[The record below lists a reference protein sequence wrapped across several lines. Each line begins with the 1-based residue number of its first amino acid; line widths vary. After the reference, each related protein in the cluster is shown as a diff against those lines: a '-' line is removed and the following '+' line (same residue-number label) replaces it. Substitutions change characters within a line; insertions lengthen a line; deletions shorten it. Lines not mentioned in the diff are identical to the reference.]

1 MALAFLLEGAEKTRT
16 GQMVLGALAG
26 AIGFGLICIPKAIVD
41 VVGWITGQSNTAE
54 LIKGIVDLG
63 IGAATLID
71 VSTKP
76 RDEFW
81 KGAEWT
87 FGILETVF
95 GGFALATAITNMAMK
110 TSLESP
116 TLKMEKGL
124 IKLLTGREY

>member
-1 MALAFLLEGAEKTRT
+1 MAFLVEEAEKTRV
-16 GQMVLGALAG
+16 GQLATGALAG
-26 AIGFGLICIPKAIVD
+26 AIGFGLICIPKAIID

-54 LIKGIVDLG
+54 LIKGAVDLG

-71 VSTKP
+71 VSTRPK
-76 RDEFW
+76 DEFW

>member
-1 MALAFLLEGAEKTRT
+1 MAFLVEEAEKTRV
-16 GQMVLGALAG
+16 GQLATGALAG

-54 LIKGIVDLG
+54 LIKGVVDLG

-76 RDEFW
+76 KDEFW
-81 KGAEWT
+81 KGVEWT

-95 GGFALATAITNMAMK
+95 GGFALATAVTNMVMK
-110 TSLESP
+110 TTLESP
-116 TLKMEKGL
+116 TLKLEKGL

>member
-1 MALAFLLEGAEKTRT
+1 MAFLVEEAEKTRV
-16 GQMVLGALAG
+16 GQLATGALAG

-54 LIKGIVDLG
+54 LIKGVVDLG

-76 RDEFW
+76 KDEFW
-81 KGAEWT
+81 KGAEWA

-95 GGFALATAITNMAMK
+95 GSFALATAVTNMVMK

-116 TLKMEKGL
+116 TLRLEKGL